1 MARYTV
7 ETPGGTKRR
16 TIYGKTRR
24 EVRDKLAKA
33 LADRADGIVFDDE
46 NMTVG
51 EYLKRWLSDCVRG
64 TVRESTFSRD
74 KYLMNNHAIPAL
86 GRVKLKNLGALRLQ
100 GLYRDRLDSGL
111 SAATVQ
117 KMHHVLH
124 KALDQAV
131 RWNLIPRNP
140 ADAVKAPTPVPKEMR
155 PLSVHEARGLLE
167 VARGNRLEAFYVL
180 ALHTG
185 MRSGELLGLKW
196 EDIDL
201 GSSVPSLRVRRTLTR
216 TGNGK
221 GLALGEPKT
230 KKSRRTVR
238 LTPRAVEALKSHRAR
253 QAEEKLKAGALYE
266 DRGLVFS
273 GEGGN
278 LLNPSNIRQR
288 SFAMLLKK
296 AGLPGITFHDLRHTC
311 ASLLFQRNIHPKFV
325 QELLG
330 HASVAITL
338 DTYSHMLPGMGG
350 EATDAMGEALG

>member
-7 ETPGGTKRR
+7 ETSTGTKRR
-16 TIYGKTRR
+16 TVYGKTRA
-24 EVRDKLAKA
+24 EVRDKLTKA
-33 LADRADGIVFDDE
+33 LAERADGIIFDDK

-51 EYLKRWLSDCVRG
+51 EYLERWLSDCVRG

-74 KYLMNNHAIPAL
+74 KYLVNNHVIPAL

-100 GLYRDRLDSGL
+100 GLYRDRLDAGL

-140 ADAVKAPTPVPKEMR
+140 ADAVKAPTPSPKEMH
-155 PLSVHEARGLLE
+155 PLSAPEARRLLE
-167 VARGNRLEAFYVL
+167 AARGSRLEAFYVL

-196 EDIDL
+196 DDIDL
-201 GSSVPSLRVRRTLTR
+201 ASDVPTIRVRRTLTR

-238 LTPRAVEALKSHRAR
+238 LTPRAVEALKGHRAR
-253 QAEEKLKAGALYE
+253 QAEEKLKAGTLYE
-266 DRGLVFS
+266 DQDLVFA

-278 LLNPSNIRQR
+278 LINPSNIRQR
-288 SFAMLLKK
+288 SFAPLLKQ

-338 DTYSHMLPGMGG
+338 DTYSHMLPGMGS